1 MALSVEARW
10 RPLSLPGLQPRPPA
24 ASLRPAARERPRRL
38 VPKGGLVVK
47 RRFLRR
53 DNFLPFSPTHPG
65 SLVQAFLT
73 SPPPATLSPPLL
85 PEARA
90 PAAAAR
96 RDSQAHVGAGT
107 LTQPHGGRALAAARY
122 AFQGALLASNKH
134 GRPRHKLRPFGADHG
149 GLPRPLLSW
158 PPSRSSF
165 ESNCTA
171 LRSSAGPVASSRL
184 SWSTRDRQC
193 LPRAARVRT
202 ARRCH
207 LCSAACLIGPMPA
220 SSTGLGPMP
229 APVQLYPCCGASS
242 L

>member
-10 RPLSLPGLQPRPPA
+10 RPLSLLGLRPRPPA

-38 VPKGGLVVK
+38 VPKGGIMVK

-53 DNFLPFSPTHPG
+53 DFLPFSPTHPG
-65 SLVQAFLT
+65 CLVQAFPT
-73 SPPPATLSPPLL
+73 SPPPATLCPPLL

-90 PAAAAR
+90 PGAAAR
-96 RDSQAHVGAGT
+96 RDRQAHVGAGT
-107 LTQPHGGRALAAARY
+107 LTQPRGGRALAAARY
-122 AFQGALLASNKH
+122 AFQSALLASNKQ
-134 GRPRHKLRPFGADHG
+134 GRPRHELRPFGADHG

-158 PPSRSSF
+158 PPSHSSF
-165 ESNCTA
+165 GRDCTA
-171 LRSSAGPVASSRL
+171 LRSPAGPVASSRL

-193 LPRAARVRT
+193 RPRAARVRT

-207 LCSAACLIGPMPA
+207 LCSAACLISPMPA
-220 SSTGLGPMP
+220 SSTGLGPVP